1 MGPSASRSRT
11 RLPILVCAVST
22 ASGSSNWMRLPDFG
36 TDQIPINVPKS
47 YHEANQPM
55 NPGGKLTQTSG
66 EVQGRQM
73 FDRPTWGC
81 INLTYPIFVYG
92 FYGERKKSHNNPT
105 FIHHI
110 PRYYHYFY
118 LCLCVCVSSLLY
130 IIAIVIAIVSS
141 SSSSSSPSPS
151 PSPSPPLSQS
161 PWCLL

>member
-1 MGPSASRSRT
+1 MHGTKCEQISYSSSNPRKRC
-11 RLPILVCAVST
+11 VN
-22 ASGSSNWMRLPDFG
+22 SGSSNWMRLPDFG

-92 FYGERKKSHNNPT
+92 FYGERKKLT
-105 FIHHI
+105 II
-110 PRYYHYFY
+110 PRSSIIFPDIIIISI
-118 LCLCVCVSSLLY
+118 CVCVCVNRY
-130 IIAIVIAIVSS
+130 CIVSS
-141 SSSSSSPSPS
+141 SSSSPP
-151 PSPSPPLSQS
+151 PPPLSPS